1 MPVLIDQRVCDNS
14 PGCAAIRVCPKD
26 AISYDRKTVKIVAD
40 NSRCTSCG
48 VCQRVCPAGA
58 VKVYPTEAALEAAQK
73 EIEGSSL
80 TGDDLLEERYGVRPG
95 DPQELGA
102 NLFHADCGNFADEV
116 LKSDLPVVVDFWA
129 SWCAPC
135 RILAPTFK
143 ELAAEFDGQLRFAKL
158 DTEECQQVPAQFGI
172 MSIPTM
178 LFFHQGRVVERAVG
192 ALPKDALRSKIKTV
206 ITKVGA
212 A

>member
-14 PGCAAIRVCPKD
+14 PGCSAIRVCPKD
-26 AISYDRKTVKIVAD
+26 AIIYDRKKGKIVED

-48 VCQRVCPAGA
+48 ICQRVCPAGA
-58 VKVYPTEAALEAAQK
+58 VKVYPTDAALEAAKK
-73 EIEGSSL
+73 EIENSTL
-80 TGDDLLEERYGVRPG
+80 TGDDLLEQRYGVRPG
-95 DPQELGA
+95 DPHELGT
-102 NLFHADCGNFADEV
+102 NMFQADCSNFADEV
-116 LKSDLPVVVDFWA
+116 LKSELPVVVDFWA
-129 SWCAPC
+129 EWCAPC

-143 ELAAEFDGQLRFAKL
+143 DLAAEFDGKLRFAKL
-158 DTEECQQVPAQFGI
+158 DTEECQQVPAQYGI

-178 LFFHQGRVVERAVG
+178 LFFHKGRIIERAVG

-206 ITKVGA
+206 LAKAVA